1 MLHCRKQKALNEG
14 QKTKTDKKKRK
25 EETVTFSPKPGVKS
39 VLLKQTKGRK
49 ERQQPK
55 RNIK

>member
-1 MLHCRKQKALNEG
+1 MKDKKQRDGQKKNKEKRKQW
-14 QKTKTDKKKRK
+14 
-25 EETVTFSPKPGVKS
+25 FFPPKPGVNS
-39 VLLKQTKGRK
+39 ILLKQAKGRK